1 MVEKW
6 LLQVED
12 VMINSIK
19 KVIGESYTAYQDTV
33 RERWVMEWC
42 GQVVICVSSAFWTMM
57 VERAMDKENGV
68 PVSLVRLKRLA
79 FFAVD

>member
-1 MVEKW
+1 MEKW

-19 KVIGESYTAYQDTV
+19 KVISQSVAAYKSTP

-42 GQVVICVSSAFWTMM
+42 GQVVICVSSVYWTEM
-57 VERAMDKENGV
+57 VEMAMDRPNGV
-68 PVSLVRLKRLA
+68 PVSQI
-79 FFAVD
+79 F